1 MNSRKQKLGLVF
13 FAAKWFEEVVLGGNK
28 AAQEFNRFMDDDTA
42 KIINKLS
49 EDFEVINYPIVTSME
64 KAHQTSKDLITED
77 IDCLLLCFI
86 VWSEDEYLLAFK
98 DIMKIRPSI
107 LWAYTPY
114 TRAPL
119 RSDVTTLFRNS
130 GIVGAFEGFGVIK
143 KMDINSFYIIGSSTE
158 KEPFEKIKKIV
169 RAAKIYKD
177 LKTTK
182 LGVLP
187 YRNNQMIVT
196 YVDEFR
202 LYYQIGPVVDYISV
216 LQLKNAADSVPE
228 NKIKQYVKEIKD
240 KYKIDSR
247 VTGKN
252 LFNSARASLGMQ
264 VIMEENSIDGLALS
278 DLNKE
283 LHEVMGL
290 RPCLYPEALAVS
302 NRVVGNEGDLG
313 CTAAMY
319 ILQRL
324 TGNPV
329 MFTEIFNYD
338 RQDNTI
344 VTGHAGP
351 SNYLLAENDNK
362 INITPDFELMNATSD
377 ISGVWME
384 FIGKPGKVTLLNLIC
399 TLDNFQFTIL
409 GGKSLSGNIRLD
421 GYPHYYIKIDPDMTE
436 FLNSN
441 AKNGVSHHWA
451 VVNGDVREELSY
463 LADILKIKKVIFN

>member
-1 MNSRKQKLGLVF
+1 MNNRKQKLGLVF
-13 FAAKWFEEVVLGGNK
+13 FAAKWFEEVVLGGDDI
-28 AAQEFNRFMDDDTA
+28 AQEFNRFMDEDTGR
-42 KIINKLS
+42 IINRLS
-49 EDFEVINYPIVTSME
+49 EDFEVVNCPVVTSMD
-64 KAHQTSKDLITED
+64 KARQASKDFLAVD
-77 IDCLLLCFI
+77 IDCLLLCFM

-107 LWAYTPY
+107 LWTYTPY

-119 RSDVTTLFRNS
+119 RSDINVLFRNS
-130 GIVGAFEGFGVIK
+130 GIVGTFEGYGVIK
-143 KMDINSFYIIGSSTE
+143 KMGVDSFHIVGSSTE

-169 RAAKIYKD
+169 KTAKIYKD
-177 LKTTK
+177 LKTAK

-202 LYYQIGPVVDYISV
+202 LYSQIGPVVEYISV
-216 LQLKNAADSVPE
+216 LQLKKAADSVPE
-228 NKIKQYVKEIKD
+228 KVVKRYVKELKD

-247 VTGKN
+247 VTEES
-252 LFNSARASLGMQ
+252 LFSSARASLGLE
-264 VIMEENSIDGLALS
+264 VIVEENNIDGLALS
-278 DLNKE
+278 DLNEE

-290 RPCLYPEALAVS
+290 RPCLYPGSLASS
-302 NRVVGNEGDLG
+302 NRVIGNEGDIG
-313 CTAAMY
+313 CTTAMY

-338 RQDNTI
+338 RHDNT
-344 VTGHAGP
+344 VVAGHAGP
-351 SNYLLAENDNK
+351 SNYLLAENDTK
-362 INITPDFELMNATSD
+362 ICITLDLELMNATSD

-384 FIGKPGKVTLLNLIC
+384 FIGKPGRVTLLNLIC
-399 TLDNFQFTIL
+399 TIDSFQFTIL
-409 GGKSLSGNIRLD
+409 GGESLSGDIRLD
-421 GYPHYYIKIDPDMTE
+421 GYPHYYIKIDPDMIE
-436 FLNSN
+436 FLKSN

-451 VVNGDVREELSY
+451 VVNGDVREELSH